1 MKSTVVAL
9 LVLFLLFGATA
20 GAQAPAIGKTDT
32 AKIQVAIILD
42 VSNSMDGLIRQAK
55 RQMWNMIKVIGQV
68 HYNNVRPP
76 VEIALYTYGHAYNDK
91 TKGYI
96 RKICG
101 FTRNVDEINDN
112 LSTLSTSGSYEYHGQ
127 AILTALEELKWDS
140 LPNSYKV
147 IFIAG
152 NEDFYQGPVHWKKA
166 CDFATQKGVIVN
178 TIYCGE
184 REKGILEHWDLG
196 RGCGDGMFVSID
208 HNARPYSINTP
219 VDTAIISLKKQLS
232 ETYIYYGKNGYRQ
245 FKEWDTLP
253 KAGASGNAK
262 TMEYIIVKTD
272 EHFYDNSSWD
282 LVDASTK
289 DSTIVNKVDM
299 KTLPPEL
306 KNKSRQQLK
315 QVVAEKKT
323 KRQLIRTMISDA
335 NKQRDNYINTEK
347 TKTSSDNIIT
357 LETAIEGIIRE
368 QIRRFG
374 MTIN

>member
-1 MKSTVVAL
+1 MKSIVVAL
-9 LVLFLLFGATA
+9 LAFFLLHCAPA
-20 GAQAPAIGKTDT
+20 SAQVTAIGKTDT

-55 RQMWNMIKVIGQV
+55 RQMWSMIKVIGQV
-68 HYNNVRPP
+68 HYNNARPP

-91 TKGYI
+91 AKGYI
-96 RKICG
+96 KKICG
-101 FTRNVDEINDN
+101 FTRNLDEINNN

-127 AILTALEELKWDS
+127 AIFTALEELKWDS

-152 NEDFYQGPVHWKKA
+152 NEDFYQGPIHWKKA
-166 CDFATQKGVIVN
+166 CDLATQKGVIVN

-208 HNARPYSINTP
+208 HNARLQNINTP
-219 VDTAIISLKKQLS
+219 VDTAIIGLKKQLS

-253 KAGASGNAK
+253 KAGVGGNAK

-282 LVDASTK
+282 LIDASIK
-289 DSTIVNKVDM
+289 DSTILNKVDM
-299 KTLPPEL
+299 KTLPPEW
-306 KNKSRQQLK
+306 KSRSRQQLK

-323 KRQLIRTMISDA
+323 KRQLIRNMISAA
-335 NKQRDNYINTEK
+335 NKQRDSYINTEK
-347 TKTSSDNIIT
+347 TKTSSPDIIT

-368 QIRRFG
+368 QVRRFG
-374 MTIN
+374 MRVD

>member
-9 LVLFLLFGATA
+9 LVFFLLHN
-20 GAQAPAIGKTDT
+20 APARAQVPPIVKTDT

-55 RQMWNMIKVIGQV
+55 RQLWNMVKVIGQV
-68 HYNNVRPP
+68 YHNNDRPP

-96 RKICG
+96 KKISG
-101 FTRNVDEINDN
+101 FTRNLDQINDN

-127 AILTALEELKWDS
+127 AIFTALEELKWDS

-152 NEDFYQGPVHWKKA
+152 NEDFYQGPVHWKTA
-166 CDFATQKGVIVN
+166 CELATQKGVIVN

-184 REKGILEHWDLG
+184 REQGIREHWDLK
-196 RGCGDGMFVSID
+196 RDCGDGMFVSID
-208 HNARPYSINTP
+208 HNARLQSIATP
-219 VDTAIISLKKQLS
+219 VDTTIISLKKQLS
-232 ETYIYYGKNGYRQ
+232 DTYIYYGKNGYKQ

-253 KAGASGNAK
+253 KAGVGGNAK

-282 LVDASTK
+282 LIDASTK
-289 DSTIVNKVDM
+289 DSTILNKVDM
-299 KTLPPEL
+299 KTLPPEW
-306 KNKSRQQLK
+306 KNKSRQLLK
-315 QVVAEKKT
+315 QGVAQNKT
-323 KRQLIRTMISDA
+323 KRQIIRTSIISA
-335 NKQRDNYINTEK
+335 NKRRDDYINTEK
-347 TKTSSDNIIT
+347 SKPSSDNIIT

-368 QIRRFG
+368 QVRRFG
-374 MTIN
+374 MRMN